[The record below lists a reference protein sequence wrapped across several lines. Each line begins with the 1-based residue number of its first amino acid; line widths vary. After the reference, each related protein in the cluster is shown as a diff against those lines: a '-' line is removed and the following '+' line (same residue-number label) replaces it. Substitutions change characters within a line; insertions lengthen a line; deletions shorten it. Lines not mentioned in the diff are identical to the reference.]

1 MNIIMTTVYFVRHAE
16 SDRRVSDA
24 AMRPLTEKG
33 TKDSLLVTKFLGDKG
48 IDHVI
53 SSPYKR
59 AVDTITDFAEKNCL
73 QILTI
78 YDFRE
83 RKSDSD
89 WNREIDYYPL
99 LQKQWADFDYTL
111 SDGEH
116 LNDVQRRNINSLNSV
131 LENYKD
137 KNIVI
142 ATHGTALS
150 TIINYYDKTYGF
162 EAYMEMIDLMPWIVK
177 MCFDGKRCLSIDKIN
192 LFE

>member
-1 MNIIMTTVYFVRHAE
+1 MTTVYFVRHAE
-16 SDRRVSDA
+16 SDRRVSDGA
-24 AMRPLTEKG
+24 IRPLTEKG
-33 TKDSLLVTKFLGDKG
+33 AKDSLLVTKYLENKR
-48 IDHVI
+48 IDYVL

-59 AVDTITDFAEKNCL
+59 AIDTIADFAEKNRL
-73 QILTI
+73 HILTI
-78 YDFRE
+78 NDFRE

-99 LQKQWADFDYTL
+99 LQRQWADFNYTL

-116 LNDVQRRNINSLNSV
+116 LNNVQRRNINALISV

-142 ATHGTALS
+142 GTHGTALS
-150 TIINYYDKTYGF
+150 TIINYYDKSYGF
-162 EAYMEMIDLMPWIVK
+162 EAFMEMIDLMPWIVK
-177 MCFDGKRCLSIDKIN
+177 MCFDGKRCFTIDKIN